1 MRCDKVK
8 DQDQG
13 SGSKDPALK
22 FSLSLFDL
30 LDNLQQHRCEQ
41 YLLARCSAQWPHNQR
56 PFCMAAIKKEQ
67 PRRILKANGLMAR
80 GCHFKIRLWMLCL
93 VCKSLNERH
102 STSKDRGN
110 VDLCTCN
117 LGIWQM
123 DVPTCRKT
131 WRVAA
136 NDQPLPAAITREAC
150 MTCSTIAHTAYSRE
164 TVGRLSRTDGLE
176 PIWLRATE
184 KTVESNTPHF
194 LKIFI
199 TQNL

>member
-1 MRCDKVK
+1 M
-8 DQDQG
+8 
-13 SGSKDPALK
+13 
-22 FSLSLFDL
+22 SLQL
-30 LDNLQQHRCEQ
+30 
-41 YLLARCSAQWPHNQR
+41 YIQR
-56 PFCMAAIKKEQ
+56 
-67 PRRILKANGLMAR
+67 LTH
-80 GCHFKIRLWMLCL
+80 GCHLMIRLWMLCL

-184 KTVESNTPHF
+184 KNGRVKHAPLPKNFHNSKLITITRTVT
-194 LKIFI
+194 
-199 TQNL
+199 